1 MSQKRAETK
10 RAEIKRHA
18 ERSVPEQ
25 AATILA
31 VGRVAHLAFTENG
44 QPFAIPF
51 GYHFDAARPDRLY
64 IHGSRASRA
73 LNLAASGAPLS
84 ITVTLLDGLVYSKS
98 AMYHSI
104 NYRSAIC
111 FGRGREVTDPATQRT
126 IYEQMV
132 QRYFPGR
139 TPGRDYAPLT
149 APELAATILVEV
161 AIEEISAK
169 ARQHGPAGPCDD
181 DPEAPGTC
189 GVIPL

>member
-1 MSQKRAETK
+1 MASQRAQV
-10 RAEIKRHA
+10 KRHA

-25 AATILA
+25 AAAILE

-51 GYHFDAARPDRLY
+51 GYQFDASQPDRLY

-84 ITVTLLDGLVYSKS
+84 VTVTLLDGLVYSKS

-104 NYRSAIC
+104 NYRSAVC
-111 FGRGREVTDPATQRT
+111 FGRGCEVKEEGRQRA
-126 IYEQMV
+126 IYDRMI
-132 QRYFPGR
+132 QRYFAGR
-139 TPGRDYAPLT
+139 KPGRDYAPAT
-149 APELAATILVEV
+149 SAELAATMLVEI

-169 ARQHGPAGPCDD
+169 ARQQGPAGPSDG
-181 DPEAPGTC
+181 DPEAPGTA
-189 GVIPL
+189 GVIPVQF